1 MIYSAWICIQPAA
14 DAFLNQQH
22 VIFLKTFQ
30 VAKSRKQK
38 GAAAAP
44 SVWDDDDDDNLLLC
58 AEAVDPTSRSGKASQ
73 KRVSKISALASNLDR
88 MKKVKLEPGKKEEE
102 NQFPDDDALFSG
114 PEVWPDVKQ
123 EVTSQPLASEFR
135 SLQQQKKKDPKSQA
149 SLLIDGDPTHIE
161 KS

>member
-58 AEAVDPTSRSGKASQ
+58 AEAVDPDHFLFRESKSETSLKNFCAG
-73 KRVSKISALASNLDR
+73 V
-88 MKKVKLEPGKKEEE
+88 
-102 NQFPDDDALFSG
+102 
-114 PEVWPDVKQ
+114 
-123 EVTSQPLASEFR
+123 
-135 SLQQQKKKDPKSQA
+135 
-149 SLLIDGDPTHIE
+149 
-161 KS
+161 